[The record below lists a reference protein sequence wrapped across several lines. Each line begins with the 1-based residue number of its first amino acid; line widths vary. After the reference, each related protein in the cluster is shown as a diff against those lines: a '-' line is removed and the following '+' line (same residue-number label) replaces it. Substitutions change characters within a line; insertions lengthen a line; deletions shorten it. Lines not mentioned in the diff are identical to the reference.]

1 MPAFGIRISIK
12 TIKKKAYSCFLMQGY
27 KFIEGLTVADVAF
40 EAYGKT
46 LDELFENCALAVF
59 DVNVD
64 LKTVKAKKT
73 VKIKVKG
80 KDLENLLFNF
90 IDELIFVKDKDF
102 MVFNEFKAKVKANEE
117 FSAECAMKGD
127 TINHEKQEL
136 RVDVKAVTMHHFS
149 VKKEKGIYKAVVVL
163 DI

>member
-1 MPAFGIRISIK
+1 MK
-12 TIKKKAYSCFLMQGY
+12 GY

-40 EAYGKT
+40 EACGKT

-64 LKTVKAKKT
+64 SKTVKPIKEI
-73 VKIKVKG
+73 KIKVNG
-80 KDLENLLFNF
+80 NSLEILLFSF

-102 MVFNEFKAKVKANEE
+102 MVFSKFKANVKADEE

-127 TINHEKQEL
+127 TINHEKQDL
-136 RVDVKAVTMHHFS
+136 RVDVKAVTMHKFS
-149 VKKEKGIYKAVVVL
+149 VKKEKGVYKAVVVL